1 MMMTTRPSS
10 LFSGLFLGIWV
21 LPATLLLG
29 ACSTTFEG
37 NKVDYKSQGKTGPG
51 LEVPPDL
58 SQIVKDNRAA
68 VPRGGSVNAS
78 SLQGNNQPAATS
90 AAAADRIALGSIGD
104 VRVQREGTQRWL
116 VVGRAPD
123 KLWNEVKAFWID
135 SGFTLVVDQPN
146 LGIMET
152 EWNENRAKLP
162 QDGVRKLL
170 GKVLDGLYSTNERD
184 KFRTRLERTAEG
196 GTEIFISHK
205 GMMEDFTTSAREQ
218 LKWKARPIDPELEVE
233 FLKRLMV
240 RLGGEPITA
249 QMALTAPT
257 AAAAILDVRA
267 KVVQEQGQFSLMVT
281 DGIEQA
287 WRRVGLSL
295 DRTSF
300 TVEDRDRSKG
310 VYFVRYVEPDAD
322 KNAPGFFARMLG
334 AKPKESLQKYQII
347 LTAQGKQTK
356 VGVANAQGVA
366 IQTSD
371 AQRILHVLADDLK

>member
-1 MMMTTRPSS
+1 MMMTTRPY
-10 LFSGLFLGIWV
+10 GLFGGLFVGLLV

-29 ACSTTFEG
+29 ACTTTFES

-51 LEVPPDL
+51 LEIPPDL

-78 SLQGNNQPAATS
+78 ALQGNNQPAATS
-90 AAAADRIALGSIGD
+90 VAAADRIALGSIGD

-135 SGFTLVVDQPN
+135 SGFTLVVDQSN

-240 RLGGEPITA
+240 RLGGDATA
-249 QMALTAPT
+249 AQTALVVPT
-257 AAAAILDVRA
+257 AAAAALDVRA

-310 VYFVRYVEPDAD
+310 VYFVRYVEPDVE
-322 KNAPGFFARMLG
+322 KNAPGFFARMFG
-334 AKPKESLQKYQII
+334 ATTKDSLQKYQIV
-347 LTAQGKQTK
+347 LTEQGKQTK
-356 VGVANAQGVA
+356 VGVANTQGVA
-366 IQTSD
+366 IQTPD
-371 AQRILHVLADDLK
+371 AQRILQVLADDLK

>member
-29 ACSTTFEG
+29 ACSTTFESS
-37 NKVDYKSQGKTGPG
+37 KVDYKTQGKTGPG

-58 SQIVKDNRAA
+58 SQIAKDNRAV
-68 VPRGGSVNAS
+68 VPRGGSVNVSA
-78 SLQGNNQPAATS
+78 LQANNQPAATPVS
-90 AAAADRIALGSIGD
+90 ASDRIALGSVGD

-123 KLWNEVKAFWID
+123 KLWNEVKAFWVD
-135 SGFTLVVDQPN
+135 SGFTLVVDQAN

-249 QMALTAPT
+249 QTALTAPT
-257 AAAAILDVRA
+257 AAAAISDVRA

-334 AKPKESLQKYQII
+334 AKTKDSLQKYQII

-356 VGVANAQGVA
+356 VGVANTQGVA
-366 IQTSD
+366 IQTPD
-371 AQRILHVLADDLK
+371 AQRILQVLADDLK

>member
-1 MMMTTRPSS
+1 MMMTTRCSS
-10 LFSGLFLGIWV
+10 FFIKLSFLLTV
-21 LPATLLLG
+21 LLAGCTSTL
-29 ACSTTFEG
+29 EG

-58 SQIVKDNRAA
+58 SQIMKDNRAA

-78 SLQGNNQPAATS
+78 VLQGGNVQTAAS
-90 AAAADRIALGSIGD
+90 ASAGSIALGAIGD

-135 SGFTLVVDQPN
+135 SGFTLVVDQSN

-240 RLGGEPITA
+240 RLGGDATA
-249 QMALTAPT
+249 AQTALVVPT
-257 AAAAILDVRA
+257 AAAVALDVRA

-310 VYFVRYVEPDAD
+310 VYFVRYVEPDAE
-322 KNAPGFFARMLG
+322 KNAPGFFARMFG
-334 AKPKESLQKYQII
+334 ATTKDSLQKYQIV

-356 VGVANAQGVA
+356 VGVANTQGTA
-366 IQTSD
+366 IQTPD
-371 AQRILHVLADDLK
+371 AQRILQVLADDLK